1 MFDGKEGLGGLF
13 RQAQELQGR
22 LKEVQEQAARERVE
36 GTSGGGLVKVTATG
50 GQEIVRVAIDPSVID
65 PADPELLGDLVA
77 AACNDA
83 LRRARELL
91 QQRMGAITGGIDPT
105 QLFGG

>member
-1 MFDGKEGLGGLF
+1 MFDGKEGFGGLL

-22 LKEVQEQAARERVE
+22 LKEVQEQVARERVA
-36 GTSGGGLVKVTATG
+36 GTSGGGMVTVTATG
-50 GQEIVRVAIDPSVID
+50 TQEIVKVEMDPSVID
-65 PADPELLGDLVA
+65 PNDPELLGDLVA

-83 LRRARELL
+83 LRRARELM
-91 QQRMGAITGGIDPT
+91 QQRMGAVTGGIDPT